1 MALYIPHSIFHLAR
15 LLYVRS
21 ETFGPYYVHTHTHTH
36 THILQY
42 HSCKGIPFVLSDNN
56 EILADRDFNWT
67 ILYCLNTKQVNLQ
80 LSSKDCLNQHSHCT
94 ILIFQGADYQNSK
107 EKVYFNTNIVL
118 RPLMSKLDHN
128 KTSNFPVTFVH
139 YQKQSPTAICIKR
152 TSNCLPAIYIR
163 NYKKARS
170 CPCSCHEGM

>member
-1 MALYIPHSIFHLAR
+1 MLKNSKVILFVTLKSWSGR
-15 LLYVRS
+15 KLLDPTTY
-21 ETFGPYYVHTHTHTH
+21 TH
-36 THILQY
+36 THISFSITLVKVY
-42 HSCKGIPFVLSDNN
+42 HSSYRIIRKYLPI
-56 EILADRDFNWT
+56 EILIEDS